1 MSKKSTTA
9 NKATTAQI
17 AAVLGFIAKAT
28 GDEFNR
34 DDSPDGSHHSI
45 RVSVLAEID
54 GEAIISREYDGTTDT
69 GHASVRASSVG
80 AKAGE
85 VLAYVASKM
94 NAATREALYR
104 ELADVFAANGGTLPV
119 TEESV
124 KEADAA
130 LARLRQKTEQQVRG
144 TFKVTARRVD
154 VDSTG
159 KQVAA
164 SSSSVVPDSEPT
176 DAKAKPA
183 IAPAAKKSTR
193 KS

>member
-17 AAVLGFIAKAT
+17 AAALGFLAKAA

-45 RVSVLAEID
+45 RVSVLAEVD

-104 ELADVFAANGGTLPV
+104 ELADVFASNGGKLPV
-119 TEESV
+119 TEDAV

-130 LARLRQKTEQQVRG
+130 LDRLRQKTQQNVRG

-159 KQVAA
+159 KQVPA
-164 SSSSVVPDSEPT
+164 SSSSVVPDSEPS
-176 DAKAKPA
+176 DKAAKPA
-183 IAPAAKKSTR
+183 IAPAKKSTR

>member
-17 AAVLGFIAKAT
+17 AAALGFLSKAV

-154 VDSTG
+154 VDASG

-164 SSSSVVPDSEPT
+164 SSSSVVPDSSPS
-176 DAKAKPA
+176 DDKAKPA
-183 IAPAAKKSTR
+183 IAPAAKKSR

>member
-1 MSKKSTTA
+1 MAKKTTA
-9 NKATTAQI
+9 TNKATTAQI
-17 AAVLGFIAKAT
+17 AAALGFLAKAA
-28 GDEFNR
+28 GDEFVR
-34 DDSPDGSHHSI
+34 DESPDGAHHSI
-45 RVSVLAEID
+45 RVSVLAEVD
-54 GEAIISREYDGTTDT
+54 GECIISREYDGTTDT

-104 ELADVFAANGGTLPV
+104 ELADVFAANGGKLPV
-119 TEESV
+119 TDDAV

-144 TFKVTARRVD
+144 TFKATARRVD
-154 VDSTG
+154 VDASG

-164 SSSSVVPDSEPT
+164 SPSSVVPDSEPS
-176 DAKAKPA
+176 DKATKPA
-183 IAPAAKKSTR
+183 IAPAKKSTR